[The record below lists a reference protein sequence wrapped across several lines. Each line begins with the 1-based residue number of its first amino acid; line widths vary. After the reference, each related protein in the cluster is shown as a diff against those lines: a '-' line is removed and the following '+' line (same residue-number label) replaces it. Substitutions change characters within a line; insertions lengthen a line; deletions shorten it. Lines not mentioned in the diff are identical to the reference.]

1 MCNVDLDSITDSEQS
16 TDTVFVTKYQ
26 KLIVELLYLTVNTI
40 PEIIFVMNCLTRY
53 MTKSAQELEEYV
65 TQIVRYDWGRR
76 DGKLT

>member
-53 MTKSAQELEEYV
+53 MSKTTQKLEEYAKE
-65 TQIVRYDWGRR
+65 IVRYDWGRR